1 MKTNLAYLKE
11 LSRELRRYELP
22 SAEVEQTIR
31 DVQEIGTDKDRT
43 LAEEFG
49 SPKDYVEA
57 LYPKAK
63 PKQYY
68 LFTLIGLILA
78 SIGFVILTSH
88 FRDLGMDGTVQS
100 LWKFAA
106 LLTIP
111 VGMAI
116 DFTRY
121 LKP

>member
-11 LSRELRRYELP
+11 LSRELRRHELP

-31 DVQEIGTDKDRT
+31 DVQEIGTGTDRT
-43 LAEEFG
+43 LAAEFG
-49 SPKDYVEA
+49 SPKNYVKA

-78 SIGFVILTSH
+78 SIGFMILTSH
-88 FRDLGMDGTVQS
+88 FRDLGMDGTARS

-106 LLTIP
+106 FLTVP

>member
-11 LSRELRRYELP
+11 LSRELRRHELP

-31 DVQEIGTDKDRT
+31 DVQEIGTDKDRI

-49 SPKDYVEA
+49 SPKDYVKA

-63 PKQYY
+63 PKLYY

-78 SIGFVILTSH
+78 SIGFMILTSH
-88 FRDLGMDGTVQS
+88 FRDLGMDGTAQS

-106 LLTIP
+106 FLTVP